1 MTPSNPR
8 LPSRARLGLVTLLV
22 LAALAAAACGG
33 NAAETVAEFPD
44 LGDLGSGQGIASE
57 DAAPGFTVATMDG
70 NGFSFATHLSDDGR
84 PVFLN
89 LWASWCPPCK
99 AEMPGIDAAA
109 AANEEVKFVG
119 VAIQDDPADSAEFAA
134 SIGIR
139 YTIGFDEQNTVSN
152 GYSPV
157 GLPASYIISADGEI
171 LERIYGSVT
180 EDEINEKIEGW
191 FGT

>member
-1 MTPSNPR
+1 MTTSPHHR
-8 LPSRARLGLVTLLV
+8 RSRSRFGLVTLLV
-22 LAALAAAACGG
+22 LVTLVAAACGG
-33 NAAETVAEFPD
+33 NAAETTAEFPD

-57 DAAPGFTVATMDG
+57 DAAPDFTVETLDG
-70 NGFSFATHLSDDGR
+70 EGFSLAAHLSDDGR

-99 AEMPGIDAAA
+99 AEMPDIDAAA
-109 AANEEVKFVG
+109 TANEAVKFVG
-119 VAIQDDPADSAEFAA
+119 VAIEDDPADSAEFAT
-134 SIGIR
+134 SIGIQ
-139 YTIGFDEQNTVSN
+139 YTIGFDEQNEVSN

-180 EDEINEKIEGW
+180 EDEINEKIEAH